1 MSVVNFIV
9 VPTKNA
15 INEAFKGREPWEIVG
30 MTSTSVLAAVW
41 LYNFVHD
48 DDESIYERMR
58 KMAMRLLRCCP
69 KIRDKIDGELKK
81 LNEEFERETINRTKG
96 VPYVTSLP
104 AQGIDREQII
114 KLVERSVYLGN
125 YDWKNGRV
133 SGCVYRNAESEL
145 KDLVKEVYSLASLTN
160 PLHPDVFPGVCKME
174 AEVVRISCRLFGG
187 DDNSCGTMTTG
198 GTESILLAC
207 KAFRDYA
214 REYKGIKKPEMV
226 VPVTAHS
233 AFDKA
238 AQFLKIRMRLVP
250 VNPDSLTVS
259 IEGMKRAINRNT
271 VLEDSLNPRED
282 PKIRV
287 EGDVRPDDA
296 EATNEDTLTV
306 RDTLRVSYVFRGTF
320 SEVSALKISDA
331 IIPYSGKFAKIFN
344 IPNISRLKIQCTL
357 FLQKLVCSAPNF
369 PYGTMDNIERIS
381 RLGLEHDI
389 PVHVDACLGG
399 FLVCFM
405 REAGYTLPDF
415 DFRLSGV
422 SSISADTHK
431 YGYAPKG
438 SSVILY
444 RHKKYR
450 HHQFTISTDW
460 PGGIYGSPTVNGS
473 RAGGIIAACWATMMY
488 FGMEGYVK
496 ATKDIIDTTQYIERE
511 LRGMN
516 NIYVFGTPM
525 TSVIAV
531 GSHDFGIYRLSQAL
545 NARGWNLNT
554 LQFPSAIHICVTH
567 VHTEPGVAQQFVDD
581 VRFELEKIMQT
592 PEEEAEG
599 IYALYGS
606 AQTIPDRSVVGEITK
621 SFIDS
626 MYYTPPYGTE
636 TLDVQLDARHQN
648 SDSKAS

>member
-1 MSVVNFIV
+1 MGDTLASIQCTNT
-9 VPTKNA
+9 PT
-15 INEAFKGREPWEIVG
+15 RR
-30 MTSTSVLAAVW
+30 
-41 LYNFVHD
+41 
-48 DDESIYERMR
+48 IYERVR

-133 SGCVYRNAESEL
+133 SGCVYRNAESGL

-174 AEVVRISCRLFGG
+174 AEVVRIACRLFGG

-271 VLEDSLNPRED
+271 VL
-282 PKIRV
+282 
-287 EGDVRPDDA
+287 
-296 EATNEDTLTV
+296 
-306 RDTLRVSYVFRGTF
+306 
-320 SEVSALKISDA
+320 
-331 IIPYSGKFAKIFN
+331 
-344 IPNISRLKIQCTL
+344 
-357 FLQKLVCSAPNF
+357 LVCSAPNF

-405 REAGYTLPDF
+405 RQAGYTLPDF

-531 GSHDFGIYRLSQAL
+531 GSHDFEIYRLSQAL

-592 PEEEAEG
+592 PKEEAEG

-606 AQTIPDRSVVGEITK
+606 AQTIPDRSVVGDITK

-648 SDSKAS
+648 SDSKASRD